1 MIHKEHYSQHFVFG
15 GGEIIKFYFQLRRK
29 ITTDAIFVCDNF
41 ERNVGIVEEEERK

>member
-1 MIHKEHYSQHFVFG
+1 MIHKEHDSQYFVFG